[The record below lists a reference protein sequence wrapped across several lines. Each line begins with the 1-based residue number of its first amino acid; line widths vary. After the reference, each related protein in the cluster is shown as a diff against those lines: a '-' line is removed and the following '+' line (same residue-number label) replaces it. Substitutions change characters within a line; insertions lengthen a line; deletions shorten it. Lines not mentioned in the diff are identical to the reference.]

1 MRCNYVLCRTVLS
14 IPISEVRMVY
24 ICNTQHSIPETSEN
38 LRVRLCSFCDTNEIG
53 NKIHFLFFCEPHNS
67 WRIKLFNEITEK
79 YAHFKELDT
88 PSKIL
93 FLFNGIDPTVCLLLL
108 MIV

>member
-1 MRCNYVLCRTVLS
+1 MYDKKSSTQNS
-14 IPISEVRMVY
+14 ITKLRLGNHHLHIETGR
-24 ICNTQHSIPETSEN
+24 HSIPETSEN
-38 LRVRLCSFCDTNEIG
+38 LRLCSFCDTNEIG
-53 NKIHFLFFCEPHNS
+53 NKIHFLLFCKPHIS

-88 PSKIL
+88 QSKIL
-93 FLFNGIDPTVCLLLL
+93 FLFNGTDPTVCLLLL